1 MALKLVVSDW
11 NGTLFQHVDDGE
23 LQRELAYTAFRGD
36 FVSAFRGRI
45 WRVTRIFS
53 ALRTRSALRA
63 AVDRWHKGEAP
74 FSDVQELF
82 GRSVLRGRPEHFVT
96 SVVDRFAESNA
107 MLVDRRM
114 LEPIRQMRSEGKAT
128 AILSAAYDYGI
139 MRSLEEA
146 GHAETFETIVANKLL
161 VEDGMAV
168 RFTTDFIE
176 HKADGFKDEFLERR
190 GYRPDTVV
198 YSGDTHNDEPIAG
211 LLPAG
216 NFIVPFLAA
225 DAFKQHMAQSY
236 GAFVPSTGDELLDY
250 LKAL

>member
-1 MALKLVVSDW
+1 
-11 NGTLFQHVDDGE
+11 
-23 LQRELAYTAFRGD
+23 
-36 FVSAFRGRI
+36 
-45 WRVTRIFS
+45 
-53 ALRTRSALRA
+53 
-63 AVDRWHKGEAP
+63 
-74 FSDVQELF
+74 
-82 GRSVLRGRPEHFVT
+82 
-96 SVVDRFAESNA
+96 

-198 YSGDTHNDEPIAG
+198 YSGDTGWFDGLTRASAGADLFICECTLRHTQLDFHLSLDQLREHRSELDCGRLMLTHLGHEMAELRGELEIETADDG
-211 LLPAG
+211 LL
-216 NFIVPFLAA
+216 IKL
-225 DAFKQHMAQSY
+225 
-236 GAFVPSTGDELLDY
+236 
-250 LKAL
+250 